1 MTKTFGQKLSD
12 LRKKHS
18 LTQPMLADKLNVS
31 QSTITMWENDR
42 RAIGKEDLAAV
53 ATFFGVSADY
63 LLGIQ
68 DKIKTVPVPSLSAKV
83 NVYGSIRAGSPTF
96 AQQEIIGNV
105 SVSDKVEKRYG
116 KENLFALMVKGNSM
130 NLKVLPGYVAI
141 FAKDVEIDNGDTVAV
156 LIDGEDATIK
166 NYRETSVAIMFEPQS
181 SDPTFQPIVFP
192 KSGVQDFRILGKMV
206 YVVSGD
212 YI

>member
-1 MTKTFGQKLSD
+1 MSVVEKGINTHGKPIKPTPEALRILASIYDLDYIKLMNIAGYISSD
-12 LRKKHS
+12 DIK
-18 LTQPMLADKLNVS
+18 
-31 QSTITMWENDR
+31 
-42 RAIGKEDLAAV
+42 
-53 ATFFGVSADY
+53 
-63 LLGIQ
+63 
-68 DKIKTVPVPSLSAKV
+68 KTVPVPSLSAKV

-96 AQQEIIGNV
+96 AEQEIIGNV

-141 FAKDVEIDNGDTVAV
+141 FAKDTEINNGDTVAV

-166 NYRETSVAIMFEPQS
+166 NYRKTSVAVMFEPQS

>member
-1 MTKTFGQKLSD
+1 MDKGQIIAN
-12 LRKKHS
+12 LR
-18 LTQPMLADKLNVS
+18 TQKNMSQIELAKMLNVS
-31 QSTITMWENDR
+31 PSTIGMWETNQ
-42 RAIGKEDLAAV
+42 RAIKDDQLRKI
-53 ATFFGVSADY
+53 ATFFGVSSDY

-68 DKIKTVPVPSLSAKV
+68 DKIKTVSVPSLSAKV
-83 NVYGSIRAGSPTF
+83 SVYGSIRAGSPTF
-96 AQQEIIGNV
+96 AEQEIIGNV

-141 FAKDVEIDNGDTVAV
+141 FAKDTEIENGDTVAV

-166 NYRETSVAIMFEPQS
+166 NYRETSMAVMFEPQS
-181 SDPTFQPIVFP
+181 NDPTFQPIVFP
-192 KSGVQDFRILGKMV
+192 KTGVQDFRILGKMV